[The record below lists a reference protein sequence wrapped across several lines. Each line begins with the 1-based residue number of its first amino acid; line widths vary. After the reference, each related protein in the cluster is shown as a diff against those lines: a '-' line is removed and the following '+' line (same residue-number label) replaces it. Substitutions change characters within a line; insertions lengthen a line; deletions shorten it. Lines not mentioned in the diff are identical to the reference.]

1 MPTLTITYDTPEER
15 RAYERAIEFVAE
27 MHRLGLDAPEG
38 RVIDACEAAALSKGH
53 DLLRETLA
61 AAVQA
66 RVGDLEKKPRPPAA
80 TRPAA
85 RGGGRVGS

>member
-27 MHRLGLDAPEG
+27 MHRLGLEAPDG
-38 RVIDACEAAALSKGH
+38 GVIDACEAVALSRGS
-53 DLLRETLA
+53 DLLRDTLA

-66 RVGDLEKKPRPPAA
+66 RVDRLEKKKTPPAG
-80 TRPAA
+80 TRRAA
-85 RGGGRVGS
+85 RVGGRGRS